1 MYAEEKFM
9 NNNTLNE
16 SVEEIDKKRS
26 DKKRVNSIKWFKNWK
41 FITGGVVII
50 ALLIGGM
57 SFYQATRFNSHVT
70 INDTNVGGLTADQ
83 AIKKLQTSVLKNE
96 VYVGQQQI
104 LDAKDTQIGFTDEDL
119 PKVKKLL
126 KSQWTFFPSSK
137 EKNYWL
143 IPEKADQ
150 YRSETMKKL
159 VEEKLLSMNKS
170 LKAPQDSM
178 AKLEQG
184 KVVISKSIDG
194 EQYDVASLLKDYDKQ
209 KYKSEIHLNPVYIQP
224 IKENDPIVIKEEK
237 MLQDLLQGT
246 IDYKV
251 QNEVYPLKAKDLIKN
266 ASMSKDMKVTIDPS
280 DIKNKIT
287 EINNS
292 QSTLN
297 KDFTFKTHSGSVI
310 SVKGQGYGWAINVE
324 KEAKRIQEAFEK
336 GEKSL
341 SASNIYGNGW
351 ENKGIGYETTANN
364 GIGDTYAEVSIAEQ
378 QIWLY
383 KDGQLAVTTDVVTGK
398 HSTSED
404 TSPGVWYILYKRSP
418 YTLKGS
424 AVGKP
429 DYSVKVDYWAPFT
442 NSGQGFH
449 DAGWRTNW
457 AKDAYLTAG
466 SGGCVNLPPSVAKTV
481 YDNLSTYEPVVVY

>member
-1 MYAEEKFM
+1 M
-9 NNNTLNE
+9 NNTINE
-16 SVEEIDKKRS
+16 SVEEVDRKRANS
-26 DKKRVNSIKWFKNWK
+26 SKRFKNWK
-41 FITGGVVII
+41 FITTGGGVII

-57 SFYQATRFNSHVT
+57 SYYQATRFNSHVT
-70 INDTNVGGLTADQ
+70 INDTKVGGLTADQ
-83 AIKKLQTSVLKNE
+83 AIQQLKTSGLENN
-96 VYVGQQQI
+96 VYVDQQLI
-104 LDAKDTQIGFTDEDL
+104 LDEKDTQTELSEEDL

-137 EKNYWL
+137 EKNYSL
-143 IPEKADQ
+143 LPEKADQ

-159 VEEKLLSMNKS
+159 VEEKLLSVNKD
-170 LKAPQDSM
+170 LKAPQDAM

-194 EQYDVASLLKDYDKQ
+194 TQYDVTSLLKDYEKQ
-209 KYKSEIHLNPVYIQP
+209 KYKSEVHLKPVYMQP
-224 IKENDPIVIKEEK
+224 IKEDNPIIKKEEK
-237 MLQDLLQGT
+237 ALQNLLQQT

-251 QNEVYPLKAKDLIKN
+251 QNEVYSLTAKDLIKN
-266 ASMSKDMKVTIDPS
+266 ASMSKDMKVTIDAS
-280 DIKNKIT
+280 DIKNKIA

-292 QSTLN
+292 KSTLH

-310 SVKGQGYGWAINVE
+310 SVKGQGYGWAIHVE
-324 KEAKRIQEAFEK
+324 KEARRIQEAFEK

-351 ENKGIGYETTANN
+351 KNEGIGYETTANN

-378 QIWLY
+378 QIWIY
-383 KDGQLAVTTDVVTGK
+383 KDGQLVVTTNVVTGK

-442 NSGQGFH
+442 NGGQGFH

-457 AKDAYLTAG
+457 ANNAYLTGG
-466 SGGCVNLPPSVAKTV
+466 SGGCVNLSPNVAKTV
-481 YDNLSTYEPVVVY
+481 YDNLSTYEPVIVY

>member
-1 MYAEEKFM
+1 MK
-9 NNNTLNE
+9 NNTINE
-16 SVEEIDKKRS
+16 SVDEI
-26 DKKRVNSIKWFKNWK
+26 DKKRVNSSHRFKNWE
-41 FITGGVVII
+41 FITVGGGVVII
-50 ALLIGGM
+50 ALLIGGV
-57 SFYQATRFNSHVT
+57 SYYQATRFNSQVT
-70 INDTNVGGLTADQ
+70 INDTKVGGLTADQ
-83 AIKKLQTSVLKNE
+83 AVKKLGTSVLKNK

-104 LDAKDTQIGFTDEDL
+104 LDEKDTETGLKDEDL

-143 IPEKADQ
+143 LPEQAEQ
-150 YRSETMKKL
+150 YQSETMKQL
-159 VEEKLLSMNKS
+159 VEKKLTSMNNS
-170 LKAPQDSM
+170 LKAPQDAM

-184 KVVISKSIDG
+184 KVVISKSVDG

-209 KYKSEIHLNPVYIQP
+209 KYKSEIHLNPVYMQP
-224 IKENDPIVIKEEK
+224 IKENDPIVKKEEQ

-251 QNEVYPLKAKDLIKN
+251 QNEVYSLKAQDLIKN
-266 ASMSKDMKVTIDPS
+266 ASISKDMNVSIDLS
-280 DIKNKIT
+280 DIKNKIA

-292 QSTLN
+292 QATLN

-310 SVKGQGYGWAINVE
+310 SVKGQGYGWAIDVE
-324 KEAKRIQEAFEK
+324 KEAKQIQEAFEK
-336 GEKSL
+336 GEKTL

-351 ENKGIGYETTANN
+351 DNKGIGYDTTANN

-378 QIWLY
+378 SIWIY
-383 KDGQLAVTTDVVTGK
+383 KDGKLADTTNVVTGK
-398 HSTSED
+398 HSTNED

-429 DYSVKVDYWAPFT
+429 DYSVNVDYWAPFT

-457 AKDAYLTAG
+457 ANNAYLTAG
-466 SGGCVNLPPSVAKTV
+466 SGGCVNLPPSIAKSV
-481 YDNLSTYEPVVVY
+481 YDNLSTYEPVIVY

>member
-1 MYAEEKFM
+1 M
-9 NNNTLNE
+9 NNNTISE
-16 SVEEIDKKRS
+16 SVEEIDKKQ
-26 DKKRVNSIKWFKNWK
+26 VNSSKRFKNWK
-41 FITGGVVII
+41 FITTGVIVMIT
-50 ALLIGGM
+50 LLIAGICY
-57 SFYQATRFNSHVT
+57 YQTTRFNSQVT
-70 INDTNVGGLTADQ
+70 INDTKVGGLTANQ
-83 AIKKLQTSVLKNE
+83 AVKKLKTSELKNK

-104 LDAKDTQIGFTDEDL
+104 LDEEDTQIGFTDEDL

-159 VEEKLLSMNKS
+159 VEEKLISMNKS
-170 LKAPQDSM
+170 LKAPQDAM

-194 EQYDVASLLKDYDKQ
+194 KQYDVANLLKDYDKQ

-224 IKENDPIVIKEEK
+224 IKENNPIVKKEEK
-237 MLQDLLQGT
+237 ALQDLLQQT

-251 QNEVYPLKAKDLIKN
+251 QNEVYSLKAKDLIKN
-266 ASMSKDMKVTIDPS
+266 ASMSKDMKVTIDAS
-280 DIKNKIT
+280 DIKNKIA

-297 KDFTFKTHSGSVI
+297 KNFTFKTHSGSDI
-310 SVKGQGYGWAINVE
+310 SVKGQGYGWAIDVE

-351 ENKGIGYETTANN
+351 NNEGIGYETTANN

-378 QIWLY
+378 QIWIY
-383 KDGQLAVTTDVVTGK
+383 KNGQLQVTTNVVTGK
-398 HSTSED
+398 HSTNED

-457 AKDAYLTAG
+457 ANNAYLTGG
-466 SGGCVNLPPSVAKTV
+466 SGGCVNLPPSIAKTV
-481 YDNLSTYEPVVVY
+481 YDSLSTYEPVIVY

>member
-1 MYAEEKFM
+1 M
-9 NNNTLNE
+9 NNNTINE
-16 SVEEIDKKRS
+16 SVEEVDKKRS
-26 DKKRVNSIKWFKNWK
+26 KSSKRSTNWK
-41 FITGGVVII
+41 LITAGGVGII

-57 SFYQATRFNSHVT
+57 SYYQTTHFNSNVT
-70 INDTNVGGLTADQ
+70 INGTKVGGMTADQ
-83 AIKKLQTSVLKNE
+83 AIQKLKTSSLENK
-96 VYVGQQQI
+96 VYVGEQQI
-104 LDAKDTQIGFTDEDL
+104 LDEKDTKTELTEEDL

-126 KSQWTFFPSSK
+126 KSQWTFFPTSK
-137 EKNYWL
+137 EKSYSL
-143 IPEKADQ
+143 LPEKTDQ
-150 YRSETMKKL
+150 YRNETMKKL
-159 VEEKLLSMNKS
+159 VEEKLVSMNKD
-170 LKAPQDSM
+170 LKAPQDAM

-184 KVVISKSIDG
+184 KVVISKSVDG
-194 EQYDVASLLKDYDKQ
+194 KQYDVASLLKDYDKQ
-209 KYKSEIHLNPVYIQP
+209 KHKSEIHLKSVYIQP
-224 IKENDPIVIKEEK
+224 IKENDSIVKKEEQA
-237 MLQDLLQGT
+237 LQNLLQQT

-266 ASMSKDMKVTIDPS
+266 ASMSKDMKVTIDES
-280 DIKNKIT
+280 DIKNKIA
-287 EINNS
+287 EINKAK
-292 QSTLN
+292 STLN

-351 ENKGIGYETTANN
+351 ENEGIGYETTANN

-378 QIWLY
+378 QIWIY
-383 KDGQLAVTTDVVTGK
+383 KNGQLAITTNVVTGK
-398 HSTSED
+398 HSTGED
-404 TSPGVWYILYKRSP
+404 TLPGVWYILYKRSP

-442 NSGQGFH
+442 NGGQGFH

-457 AKDAYLTAG
+457 ANNAYLTGG
-466 SGGCVNLPPSVAKTV
+466 SGGCVNLSPSVAKTV
-481 YDNLSTYEPVVVY
+481 YDNLSTHEPVIVY